1 MKGGLGGKLGDSMTA
16 AFDTDTVKD
25 LLPVPVEQ
33 LKQKLGDDTGTVSD
47 DQDPAIPV
55 FSVCKS

>member
-1 MKGGLGGKLGDSMTA
+1 MQGGLGGKLGDSMTA

-25 LLPVPVEQ
+25 LLPVPADQ

-47 DQDPAIPV
+47 DRD
-55 FSVCKS
+55 